1 MRHKWT
7 IDDLRQLTLF
17 SNCSSRALEQLVPH
31 VYCRTYRKGQLLFME
46 GDPRERVY
54 FLISG
59 YIRLER
65 MDEHATHQYADYVK
79 PKQFFPYNG
88 LFTEEDYRHTAEAVT
103 DIDVIYIPTDR
114 FERFVSTQS
123 NMLLYI
129 IEQMNRILDL
139 HERRVQEIITPS
151 AKERVLNTIHF
162 LIEDLGEPD
171 EQGVRVRCPF
181 TAMELSRL
189 SGTSRE
195 TVSTILA
202 KLRKEEVL
210 RMDDR
215 QLVIGHPKYFEQD
228 SD

>member
-1 MRHKWT
+1 MRHMWT

-17 SNCSSRALEQLVPH
+17 ETCPSRALEQLILH
-31 VYCRTYRKGQLLFME
+31 VYCRTYRKGQLLFLE

-54 FLISG
+54 FLMSG
-59 YIRLER
+59 YIKLER
-65 MDEHATHQYADYVK
+65 MNENATHHYADYVK
-79 PKQFFPYNG
+79 PNQFFPYNG
-88 LFTEEDYRHTAEAVT
+88 LFTGEDYRHTAEAVT
-103 DIDVIYIPTDR
+103 DIEVIYIPTDR

-123 NMLLYI
+123 SMLLYI
-129 IEQMNRILDL
+129 IGQMNRILDL

-151 AKERVLNTIHF
+151 AKERVINTLHF

-181 TAMELSRL
+181 TAIELSRL

-202 KLRKEEVL
+202 KLRKEEIL
-210 RMDDR
+210 RIDAH
-215 QLVIGHPKYFEQD
+215 QLVIGHPEYFEQD
-228 SD
+228 ID